1 MNTPRIVV
9 LGGGESGTGAAVL
22 ARTRGFDTFL
32 SDTGILAPKYRE
44 VLLHHDIT
52 FEEGKHT
59 PEKILNADEIIKS
72 PGIPENAPLV
82 SAARQKGIPVISEL
96 EFAWR
101 FTNARLICVT
111 GSNGKTTTTT
121 LIWHLLNKA
130 GFNVGLAGNI
140 GQSFALQVA
149 TCNYDYYVLE
159 VSSFQLD
166 GMFDFKADV
175 AVLTNITPNHLD
187 RYDNQFNLYAES
199 KMRIVRNQTEKD
211 TFIWNADDKVTCE
224 MLKNRDIRAKKI
236 PFTLGNRIGKE
247 GAWIED
253 NNLIINIE
261 EDIFSMKIEA
271 LALQGRH
278 NTSNSMAA
286 GVVAK
291 VEQIRKPVIK
301 EGLSDITAIE
311 HRMEFVANV
320 HGIAFINDS
329 KATSVNAVWY
339 ALENIHQPVVWI
351 CGGRDKGNDYS
362 SLTELVS
369 KKVKAIV
376 CLGVDNSKIKASFG
390 ELVETIEEYTTAQ
403 EAVVAAYNLAEKGDT
418 VLLSPACSSFDLFD
432 NYEDRGRQFKQA
444 VKRL

>member
-236 PFTLGNRIGKE
+236 PFTLGNRIEKE

>member
-1 MNTPRIVV
+1 
-9 LGGGESGTGAAVL
+9 
-22 ARTRGFDTFL
+22 
-32 SDTGILAPKYRE
+32 
-44 VLLHHDIT
+44 
-52 FEEGKHT
+52 
-59 PEKILNADEIIKS
+59 
-72 PGIPENAPLV
+72 
-82 SAARQKGIPVISEL
+82 
-96 EFAWR
+96 
-101 FTNARLICVT
+101 
-111 GSNGKTTTTT
+111 
-121 LIWHLLNKA
+121 
-130 GFNVGLAGNI
+130 
-140 GQSFALQVA
+140 
-149 TCNYDYYVLE
+149 
-159 VSSFQLD
+159 
-166 GMFDFKADV
+166 
-175 AVLTNITPNHLD
+175 
-187 RYDNQFNLYAES
+187 
-199 KMRIVRNQTEKD
+199 
-211 TFIWNADDKVTCE
+211 
-224 MLKNRDIRAKKI
+224 
-236 PFTLGNRIGKE
+236 
-247 GAWIED
+247 
-253 NNLIINIE
+253 
-261 EDIFSMKIEA
+261 
-271 LALQGRH
+271 
-278 NTSNSMAA
+278 MAA

>member
-32 SDTGILAPKYRE
+32 SDTGTLAPKYRE

-52 FEEGKHT
+52 FEEGRHT

-101 FTNARLICVT
+101 FTNARLICIT

-329 KATSVNAVWY
+329 KATSVNAVWF

-432 NYEDRGRQFKQA
+432 NFEDRGRQFKQA

>member
-376 CLGVDNSKIKASFG
+376 CLGIDNSKIKASFG